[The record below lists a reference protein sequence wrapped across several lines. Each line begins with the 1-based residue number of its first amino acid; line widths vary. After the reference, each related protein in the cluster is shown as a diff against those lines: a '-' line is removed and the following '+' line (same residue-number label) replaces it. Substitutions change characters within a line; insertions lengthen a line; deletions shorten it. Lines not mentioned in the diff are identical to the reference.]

1 MFDDSPLIKTK
12 YKIIKQLGEGSFGR
26 VYLASSYQDKVN
38 IIYKTFIQIFLV
50 LSSYKS
56 NGYSSNEGRQ

>member
-26 VYLASSYQDKVN
+26 VYLACSYQDKV
-38 IIYKTFIQIFLV
+38 IIFTKIKNFSRI
-50 LSSYKS
+50 
-56 NGYSSNEGRQ
+56 

>member
-26 VYLASSYQDKVN
+26 VYLASSYQGKV
-38 IIYKTFIQIFLV
+38 IIFSKIISV
-50 LSSYKS
+50 ICS
-56 NGYSSNEGRQ
+56 N

>member
-26 VYLASSYQDKVN
+26 VYLASSYQGKV
-38 IIYKTFIQIFLV
+38 IIFSKIISV
-50 LSSYKS
+50 LCSNQS
-56 NGYSSNEGRQ
+56 NGYPPNERRQ

>member
-26 VYLASSYQDKVN
+26 VYLANSYQDKV
-38 IIYKTFIQIFLV
+38 IIYTKLIIV
-50 LSSYKS
+50 LCS
-56 NGYSSNEGRQ
+56 N

>member
-26 VYLASSYQDKVN
+26 VYLATSYQDKV
-38 IIYKTFIQIFLV
+38 IIFPKIFLV
-50 LSSYKS
+50 ICSYKS
-56 NGYSSNEGRQ
+56 DGHSSNERR

>member
-26 VYLASSYQDKVN
+26 VYLASPYQDKV
-38 IIYKTFIQIFLV
+38 IIFTKIKKIIV
-50 LSSYKS
+50 LCSNKS
-56 NGYSSNEGRQ
+56 NGYSFNER